1 MSEEIDCEAMEL
13 VEQEEEEEESKDV
26 DGFAQKLHGMIPAL
40 YHLHSLITLDRT
52 ELLLKLRSIVG
63 NLELYIPEDGVEL
76 VEVRSTIETFREL
89 YAELQSSLAPTPE
102 TQGIWQSVLCSCRDV
117 EAEEESQED
126 TGSNVEAEALGEEQ
140 QEQNCADLLLG
151 GEVKHS
157 VTAMSKAVMDG
168 CEPLTVQG
176 MERKEL
182 KNLSLPEHTVYFR
195 GSRCCRLFSCLRFTI
210 LPVKKTHWPLAQV
223 VGFVEEFM
231 DMAKPNMQELCRRV
245 GVSRCTTSR
254 NLYQFLLE
262 KEALQG
268 YTRMSSLKLSGVLEG
283 DGTCL
288 KLFKRAG
295 SNFHVALWGL
305 VQRPT
310 SQEVPKMLVYIVPVK
325 KTAHNA
331 VCPVES
337 REDILQT
344 KALEQILPTVKGDRE
359 MASVLL
365 TDGAKVYNKLAKAYG
380 LQHKF
385 VVHSKSE
392 WSKTESAGS
401 HGRQRVNTGLIDER
415 WKCIKGY
422 VPVSLSGGSRDDS
435 ETSFSPHL
443 FNYLYSWWLRSQ
455 ECRPAWSPH
464 QLRAGAM
471 HRAGIVAAEAAE
483 SDGVTSSDHAL
494 ALSTSPEHMS
504 EDNLVDFSD
513 RSEESMEAAPV
524 NVVAS
529 TSAGRDRSEE
539 NMEAAPVHV
548 VASTGE
554 RQPPLSATLTAAA
567 GRRRRAFKWGCH
579 IHEKEILKNGTA
591 VRRALCPHIFRSG
604 RNQGQLWLLCSDWW
618 RQRRCW
624 HKESFDMSRFK
635 ELPTWQQDC
644 LDADTRMRKP

>member
-1 MSEEIDCEAMEL
+1 MAAEPVSSVLARPPPKRFGQGGSYQLLHELGHGACGRVFECRRDSSRYAVKAVNLRALRLRETAAKDIKRAEGEIQIL
-13 VEQEEEEEESKDV
+13 RQLPPHRRIVQ
-26 DGFAQKLHGMIPAL
+26 MIDAF
-40 YHLHSLITLDRT
+40 
-52 ELLLKLRSIVG
+52 E
-63 NLELYIPEDGVEL
+63 EDGW
-76 VEVRSTIETFREL
+76 FF
-89 YAELQSSLAPTPE
+89 LAL
-102 TQGIWQSVLCSCRDV
+102 WN
-117 EAEEESQED
+117 A
-126 TGSNVEAEALGEEQ
+126 
-140 QEQNCADLLLG
+140 
-151 GEVKHS
+151 H
-157 VTAMSKAVMDG
+157 
-168 CEPLTVQG
+168 
-176 MERKEL
+176 
-182 KNLSLPEHTVYFR
+182 
-195 GSRCCRLFSCLRFTI
+195 RFH
-210 LPVKKTHWPLAQV
+210 PV

-254 NLYQFLLE
+254 NLYHFLLE

-401 HGRQRVNTGLIDER
+401 HGRLRVNTGLIDER

-635 ELPTWQQDC
+635 ELPTWQQDEFND
-644 LDADTRMRKP
+644 LTTALKRGAVP

>member
-1 MSEEIDCEAMEL
+1 MGKHPVWQIQTCQYCGKQGHNTRSCPTL
-13 VEQEEEEEESKDV
+13 
-26 DGFAQKLHGMIPAL
+26 AL
-40 YHLHSLITLDRT
+40 K
-52 ELLLKLRSIVG
+52 LLKK
-63 NLELYIPEDGVEL
+63 
-76 VEVRSTIETFREL
+76 
-89 YAELQSSLAPTPE
+89 LQ
-102 TQGIWQSVLCSCRDV
+102 
-117 EAEEESQED
+117 
-126 TGSNVEAEALGEEQ
+126 
-140 QEQNCADLLLG
+140 
-151 GEVKHS
+151 VKHS

-176 MERKEL
+176 MERRRGSRKAAQRLEHRRVRNVHKGTRGVSTARKKSAIQQKRRWAEKRRTAKRQTKCDAKVKLAECRETNLQAWKKLQQMQLVRQTLRSYRQFACPQCEAKCICRPVLKRASNMEAKEALRKEL
-182 KNLSLPEHTVYFR
+182 KKLSLPEHTVYFR

-262 KEALQG
+262 KEALHG
-268 YTRMSSLKLSGVLEG
+268 YTRMSSLKLRGVLEG

-401 HGRQRVNTGLIDER
+401 HGRLRVNTGLIDER

-422 VPVSLSGGSRDDS
+422 VPVSLSGGSRYDS

-455 ECRPAWSPH
+455 VP
-464 QLRAGAM
+464 
-471 HRAGIVAAEAAE
+471 AAE
-483 SDGVTSSDHAL
+483 
-494 ALSTSPEHMS
+494 
-504 EDNLVDFSD
+504 
-513 RSEESMEAAPV
+513 
-524 NVVAS
+524 
-529 TSAGRDRSEE
+529 
-539 NMEAAPVHV
+539 
-548 VASTGE
+548 E
-554 RQPPLSATLTAAA
+554 RIKLI
-567 GRRRRAFKWGCH
+567 G
-579 IHEKEILKNGTA
+579 
-591 VRRALCPHIFRSG
+591 RAL
-604 RNQGQLWLLCSDWW
+604 
-618 RQRRCW
+618 QR
-624 HKESFDMSRFK
+624 
-635 ELPTWQQDC
+635 EL
-644 LDADTRMRKP
+644 

>member
-1 MSEEIDCEAMEL
+1 AMGKRPVWQIQTCQYCGKQGHNTRSCPTL
-13 VEQEEEEEESKDV
+13 
-26 DGFAQKLHGMIPAL
+26 AL
-40 YHLHSLITLDRT
+40 K
-52 ELLLKLRSIVG
+52 LLKK
-63 NLELYIPEDGVEL
+63 
-76 VEVRSTIETFREL
+76 
-89 YAELQSSLAPTPE
+89 LQ
-102 TQGIWQSVLCSCRDV
+102 
-117 EAEEESQED
+117 
-126 TGSNVEAEALGEEQ
+126 
-140 QEQNCADLLLG
+140 
-151 GEVKHS
+151 VKHS

-176 MERKEL
+176 MERRRGSRKAAQRLEHRRVRNVHKGTRGVSTARKKSAIQQKRRWAEKRRTAKRQTKCDAKVKLAECRETNRQAWKKFQQMQLVRQTLRSYRQFACPQCEANCICRQVLKRKSDMAAKEALRKEL
-182 KNLSLPEHTVYFR
+182 KKLSLPEHTVYFR

-231 DMAKPNMQELCRRV
+231 DMAKPNMQELCRR
-245 GVSRCTTSR
+245 
-254 NLYQFLLE
+254 
-262 KEALQG
+262 
-268 YTRMSSLKLSGVLEG
+268 

-310 SQEVPKMLVYIVPVK
+310 NHE
-325 KTAHNA
+325 
-331 VCPVES
+331 
-337 REDILQT
+337 
-344 KALEQILPTVKGDRE
+344 ALEQILPTVKGDRE

-392 WSKTESAGS
+392 WSKTVSAGS
-401 HGRQRVNTGLIDER
+401 HGRLRVNTGLIDER

-435 ETSFSPHL
+435 ETTFSPHL
-443 FNYLYSWWLRSQ
+443 FNYLYSWWLRTQ
-455 ECRPAWSPH
+455 VPAAEERIKLIGRAL
-464 QLRAGAM
+464 LRAGAM

-494 ALSTSPEHMS
+494 ALSTSAEHMS

-529 TSAGRDRSEE
+529 TSAGRDRSDQS
-539 NMEAAPVHV
+539 MEAAPVNV

-591 VRRALCPHIFRSG
+591 LRRALCPHIFRSG

-618 RQRRCW
+618 RERRCW
-624 HKESFDMSRFK
+624 HKEPFDMSRFK

-644 LDADTRMRKP
+644 LDAYTRMRKP